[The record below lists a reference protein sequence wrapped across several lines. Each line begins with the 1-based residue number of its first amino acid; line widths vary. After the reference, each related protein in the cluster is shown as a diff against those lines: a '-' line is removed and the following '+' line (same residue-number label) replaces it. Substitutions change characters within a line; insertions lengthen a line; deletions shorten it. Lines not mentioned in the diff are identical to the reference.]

1 METLL
6 TFTVC
11 ASYKVLSTNANGRKM
26 LNLKLVKY
34 LDNTVYLVEELEG
47 NKDVLVM
54 KNPHYDKNLYNST
67 DPKVTNQ
74 YLIKSLEKV
83 YYLNIDF

>member
-11 ASYKVLSTNANGRKM
+11 ASYKVLSTKASGRKM
-26 LNLKLVKY
+26 LNVKLVKY
-34 LDNTVYLVEELEG
+34 QDNTVYLVEELEG
-47 NKDVLVM
+47 NQDVLVM
-54 KNPHYDKNLYNST
+54 KNPDYNKNISSDN
-67 DPKVTNQ
+67 PKDINQ
-74 YLIKSLEKV
+74 YLIRTLEKV